1 MRIRL
6 SVQQAD
12 GPARDFD
19 LEVPTITLGR
29 DPACQVPLADNSAVS
44 WNHARID
51 LKPGVVLLQ
60 DLQSTNG
67 TFVNE
72 QLVAVPKVLRAGDRI
87 RLGLKGPTVTVT
99 GVEYDGTDSG
109 PAPTVPLGLHA
120 PLQAAG
126 FSPDDGNTTRRLLV
140 AADKRLRRNL
150 VMTAGILG
158 LFVLFLTLGIL
169 VLAGV
174 IGQQQQQLSERDDK
188 VKEFQSVIN
197 TLEARQQKA
206 EADAAKARAD
216 AEALWAS
223 LPSDGKAIYNSILKA
238 TVFIY
243 DHRTGATGTGA
254 VIDRTKKWVLTA
266 YHVTPKDSKPGVIF
280 PEWDAD
286 GKPICELNYY
296 IKPGNKVFPAKV
308 IAQDSKKDLAV
319 LELQMETLPDTVR
332 PLVLA
337 KESAKPGERVHTVGN
352 PPASSSLWVYNV
364 GSVRAVGRKHVF
376 FSNVNQEVDC
386 WTLEV
391 QNPLNPGDS
400 GGPMVNEKGLLVGV
414 NSSVSLK
421 ASLVN
426 SCVDI
431 REVHAV
437 LDGIK

>member
-19 LEVPTITLGR
+19 LDVPSITLGR

-44 WNHARID
+44 WSHARID

-67 TFVNE
+67 TFVND
-72 QLVAVPKVLRAGDRI
+72 QLLAVPKVLRAGDRI

-99 GVEYDGTDSG
+99 GVDYDGTDTG
-109 PAPTVPLGLHA
+109 PAATVPLGLHS

-126 FSPDDGNTTRRLLV
+126 FKPDEGNTTRRLLV
-140 AADKRLRRNL
+140 EADRRLRRNL
-150 VMTAGILG
+150 VVVAGILG
-158 LFVLFLTLGIL
+158 LFVVFLTLGIL

-174 IGQQQQQLSERDDK
+174 IGHQQQQLSDREDE
-188 VKEFQSVIN
+188 VKTFQSVVS
-197 TLEARQQKA
+197 TLEARQKKA
-206 EADAAKARAD
+206 EADAAKARAE

-223 LPSDGKAIYNSILKA
+223 LPTDGKAIYNNILKS

-243 DHRTGATGTGA
+243 DRRTGATGTGA
-254 VIDRTKKWVLTA
+254 VIDRARKRVLTA
-266 YHVTPKDSKPGVIF
+266 YHVTPQNSDPGVLF

-296 IKPGNKVFPAKV
+296 AKAANKLVAAKV

-319 LELQMETLPDTVR
+319 LELDSLPDTAV

-337 KESAKPGERVHTVGN
+337 KQSAKPGERVHTVGN

-364 GSVRAVGRKHVF
+364 GSVRAVGKKHVY
-376 FSNVNQEVDC
+376 FSNVNQDVDC

-400 GGPMVNEKGLLVGV
+400 GGPMVNDHYELVGV

-437 LDGIK
+437 LEGIK